1 MSNLQQTNLILN
13 YPKLWYNIISLAIIT
28 CDIMSEYITCVH
40 VLQDGSTPLHL
51 AVLHGHHEAV
61 KILADGGATVNA
73 TNNVS

>member
-13 YPKLWYNIISLAIIT
+13 YPKLRYNIISLAIIT

-51 AVLHGHHEAV
+51 AARYGQSEVV